1 MNSTIGFHLS
11 FLVEAEYAGIVVV
24 SRTKPFVPRPAWTHT
39 FPYFSKIM
47 VTSSAVS
54 RSSQLLTNIACVVCV
69 NILHTHTHTHTG
81 LKGRAREARGDAR
94 VRGTHDAQ
102 DARNTNLDARVR
114 GMQGNINLDARLRG
128 TQDACN
134 TRVCT
139 GASVSRVS
147 RGATR
152 TRSLACTDSS
162 KELFEEV

>member
-1 MNSTIGFHLS
+1 MDTHLS
-11 FLVEAEYAGIVVV
+11 ILLEDHGHVLGSI
-24 SRTKPFVPRPAWTHT
+24 SL
-39 FPYFSKIM
+39 I
-47 VTSSAVS
+47 AVAYKY
-54 RSSQLLTNIACVVCV
+54 RLRCVCKY
-69 NILHTHTHTHTG
+69 ITHTHTHTHTG

-102 DARNTNLDARVR
+102 DARNTNLDAHVR

-152 TRSLACTDSS
+152 TRSLACTESS